1 MLQRTTLMN
10 PPPKSQVRDRSLVE
24 GVIRQMAARWGL
36 TPSQAAAIACRSWLR
51 AVARGGLVAERGTRL
66 PGMLV
71 VGYGTI
77 KLALRR
83 SDGEERLLRLMTAG
97 QLFGEATALLDR
109 PCPYEALALTES
121 KVVVVP
127 AAALLDV
134 MENDARFARRL
145 AIMLAERIHELVSE
159 FESATTQRGTQ
170 RLASYLES
178 LSNGETA
185 GPYTVNLPVSKTLVA
200 ARLGMKKE
208 TLSRL
213 LRQFAAERLIEVRR
227 REVSVLD
234 RARLA
239 EVART
244 S

>member
-1 MLQRTTLMN
+1 MN
-10 PPPKSQVRDRSLVE
+10 PPPKPPVRDRSLIE
-24 GVIRQMAARWGL
+24 GVIRQLAARWGL
-36 TPSQAAAIACRSWLR
+36 TPSQAAAVASRSSLR
-51 AVARGGLVAERGTRL
+51 AEARGALVVERGTRL

-71 VGYGTI
+71 VAYGTI

-83 SDGEERLLRLMTAG
+83 ADGEERLLRLMTAG
-97 QLFGEATALLDR
+97 QLFGEATALLGR
-109 PCPYEALALTES
+109 PCPYEALALTDS

-127 AAALLDV
+127 AAALLDM
-134 MENDARFARRL
+134 MEDDARFARRFAL
-145 AIMLAERIHELVSE
+145 VLAERIHELVDE
-159 FESATTQRGTQ
+159 FESATTQRGAQ

-178 LSNGETA
+178 LSNGEPA
-185 GPYTVNLPVSKTLVA
+185 GPYIVNLPVSKTLVA
-200 ARLGMKKE
+200 ATLGMKKE

-213 LRQFAAERLIEVRR
+213 LRQFAVEGLILVCQ

>member
-1 MLQRTTLMN
+1 MHHTMT
-10 PPPKSQVRDRSLVE
+10 PPPNVRDRTFVE
-24 GVIRQMAARWGL
+24 GVIRQLAARWGL
-36 TPSQAAAIACRSWLR
+36 TPPQAAAIASRSWLR
-51 AVARGGLVAERGTRL
+51 AEARGDLVAQRGTRL

-71 VGYGTI
+71 VAYGTI

-83 SDGEERLLRLMTAG
+83 THGEERLLRLITAG
-97 QLFGEATALLDR
+97 QLFGEATALLGR

-127 AAALLDV
+127 AAALLGV
-134 MENDARFARRL
+134 MEDDARFARRFAL
-145 AIMLAERIHELVSE
+145 TLAERIHELVGE
-159 FESATTQRGTQ
+159 FESATTQRGAQ

-178 LSNGETA
+178 LSNGETTGA
-185 GPYTVNLPVSKTLVA
+185 CTISLPVSKTLVA

-213 LRQFAAERLIEVRR
+213 LRQFAAERLIEVCR